1 MPREK
6 SVRWL
11 KPMRSFT
18 RPFLTDCVGGI
29 SACCNKR
36 RRSLASPASTRCL
49 CMSLRRTYLNGLAK
63 WHADE
68 RMGGLAE
75 MRQGWTLLHEND
87 CYLCEP
93 FWGMQVAVANAEAG
107 QLETGLEILR
117 ELIVWAEQTG
127 QHWLDA
133 ELYRVLGELL
143 SRRCPSDV
151 STAEDAFYRSLEI
164 ARSQQT
170 KTFELR
176 GAWTC
181 APVHHKRPSGG
192 GVQGAGAKSSS
203 ISTGDKISLK
213 SKRREG
219 CSSMGVRGAE

>member
-1 MPREK
+1 MLQQTETILGLAREYTMPLY
-6 SVRWL
+6 VAA
-11 KPMRSFT
+11 
-18 RPFLTDCVGGI
+18 G
-29 SACCNKR
+29 
-36 RRSLASPASTRCL
+36 
-49 CMSLRRTYLNGLAK
+49 TYLNGLAK

-68 RMGGLAE
+68 RMDGLAE

-133 ELYRVLGELL
+133 ELYRVLGECLV
-143 SRRCPSDV
+143 RRCPSDV

-176 GAWTC
+176 GALGLARLYITDGR
-181 APVHHKRPSGG
+181 AVAVSEVLASVLVDFDMGQDLLEIEEAEKL
-192 GVQGAGAKSSS
+192 
-203 ISTGDKISLK
+203 LK
-213 SKRREG
+213 HSH
-219 CSSMGVRGAE
+219 

>member
-1 MPREK
+1 MLQQTETILGLAREHTMPLY
-6 SVRWL
+6 VAA
-11 KPMRSFT
+11 
-18 RPFLTDCVGGI
+18 G
-29 SACCNKR
+29 
-36 RRSLASPASTRCL
+36 
-49 CMSLRRTYLNGLAK
+49 TYLNGLAK

-133 ELYRVLGELL
+133 ELHRVLGELL
-143 SRRCPSDV
+143 LRRRPSDV
-151 STAEDAFYRSLEI
+151 STAEDAFYRALEI

-176 GAWTC
+176 GALGLARLYITSGRAEAVSKVL
-181 APVHHKRPSGG
+181 APVLVDFDRGQDLPEIEE
-192 GVQGAGAKSSS
+192 AGRL
-203 ISTGDKISLK
+203 LK
-213 SKRREG
+213 HG
-219 CSSMGVRGAE
+219 C